1 MVVFNNI
8 ELTLSCYFCIVFLS
22 TQKERTMAETKRKKA
37 KSTGRA
43 GSLISRD
50 ELEEAKKYFAT
61 NNLLLDTPIKRA
73 AYSDRTAWVMA
84 SMSQLVYM
92 RFEERGKDRDLLI
105 KKLASGG
112 FKLLGEFNNEK
123 TDTQAFLVTNGEYA
137 VLAFRGTEVTKKM
150 DIKIDAEAFKASVYE
165 GRIHKGFAE
174 AYKSIE
180 IQVLKAVKSK
190 KIEDLPLYITG
201 HSLGAAVATVAT
213 QYLERDKDL
222 RNQIAACYTFGSP
235 RVGNREFDRDLK
247 SSVYRVV
254 NTTDIVTVVP
264 LLAMGYMHIGDVR
277 FLESRLTE
285 YRRGIPIMR
294 RIFFFLTAI
303 LRLFGPLVG
312 DHAITEYRRKL
323 EAIAQDRNVNLYYD
337 YRSPGR

>member
-1 MVVFNNI
+1 M
-8 ELTLSCYFCIVFLS
+8 
-22 TQKERTMAETKRKKA
+22 K
-37 KSTGRA
+37 
-43 GSLISRD
+43 SLISKD
-50 ELEEAKKYFAT
+50 ELAQAKSYFQA
-61 NNLLLDTPIKRA
+61 NELLLNPPIKRA

-84 SMSQLVYM
+84 SMAQLVYE
-92 RFEERGKDRDLLI
+92 RFEEGGKARDLLLT
-105 KKLASGG
+105 KLKGGG
-112 FKLLGEFNNEK
+112 FNLIGEFNDPE

-150 DIKIDAEAFKASVYE
+150 DIKTDAKAFKASVYE
-165 GRIHKGFAE
+165 GRIHRGFAE

-201 HSLGAAVATVAT
+201 HSLGAAIATVAT
-213 QYLERDKDL
+213 QYLERDEDL

-264 LLAMGYMHIGDVR
+264 LLAMGYLHVGDVR
-277 FLESRLTE
+277 FLESRLAE
-285 YRRGIPIMR
+285 YRRGIPITR

-312 DHAITEYRRKL
+312 DHAIAEYRRKL
-323 EAIAQDRNVNLYYD
+323 EAIAQDRNVDLYYD

>member
-1 MVVFNNI
+1 MVDKKK
-8 ELTLSCYFCIVFLS
+8 
-22 TQKERTMAETKRKKA
+22 TQARG
-37 KSTGRA
+37 GRR
-43 GSLISRD
+43 GSLLGED
-50 ELEEAKKYFAT
+50 EIAQATSYFQA
-61 NNLLLDTPIKRA
+61 NDLLLNPPIKRA

-84 SMSQLVYM
+84 SMAQLVYEN
-92 RFEERGKDRDLLI
+92 FEEGGKARELLLT
-105 KKLASGG
+105 KLKGG
-112 FKLLGEFNNEK
+112 NFELIGEFNDPK
-123 TDTQAFLVTNGEYA
+123 TDTQAFLVTNGDYA

-150 DIKIDAEAFKASVYE
+150 DIKTDAKAFKASVFE
-165 GRIHKGFAE
+165 GRIHKGFAQ

-180 IQVLKAVKSK
+180 IQILKAIKQLDD
-190 KIEDLPLYITG
+190 IPLYITG
-201 HSLGAAVATVAT
+201 HSLGAAVATVAA
-213 QYLERDKDL
+213 QYLERDEDI

-235 RVGNREFDRDLK
+235 RVGNRDFDRKLK

-277 FLESRLTE
+277 FLEKSLAE
-285 YRRGIPIMR
+285 FRRGIPITR

-323 EAIAQDRNVNLYYD
+323 EAIAQDRNIELYYD
-337 YRSPGR
+337 NRSPGR

>member
-1 MVVFNNI
+1 
-8 ELTLSCYFCIVFLS
+8 
-22 TQKERTMAETKRKKA
+22 MADRKKT
-37 KSTGRA
+37 STSKQMK
-43 GSLISRD
+43 SLISKD
-50 ELEEAKKYFAT
+50 ELAQAKSYFQA
-61 NNLLLDTPIKRA
+61 NELLLNPPIKRA

-84 SMSQLVYM
+84 SMAQLVYE
-92 RFEERGKDRDLLI
+92 RFEEGGKARDLLLT
-105 KKLASGG
+105 KLKGGG
-112 FKLLGEFNNEK
+112 FNLIGEFNNPE

-150 DIKIDAEAFKASVYE
+150 DIKTDAKAFKASVYE
-165 GRIHKGFAE
+165 GRIHRGFAE

-201 HSLGAAVATVAT
+201 HSLGAAIATVAT
-213 QYLERDKDL
+213 QYLERDEDL

-264 LLAMGYMHIGDVR
+264 LLAMGYLHVGDVR
-277 FLESRLTE
+277 FLESRLAE
-285 YRRGIPIMR
+285 YRRGIPITR

-312 DHAITEYRRKL
+312 DHAIAEYRRKL
-323 EAIAQDRNVNLYYD
+323 EAIAQDRNVDLYYD